1 MKKQLI
7 FTALGAM
14 LLASCADTWD
24 RVYEGGDPQKE
35 GYEYLADYAPLKEYV
50 DRSKYPNF
58 KVALAIE
65 ANDYNKQELVYALAN
80 SNFNELVTGN
90 AMKMASCVDEN
101 GNMSFGTVTEFI
113 NNATNAGVDVYGHT
127 LAWHSQQPIKW
138 LTSLLEDK
146 QLPVDPNASN
156 SYIKYT
162 CGDPGANTWD
172 KQAIYSLA
180 TPMEKGAKYTVA
192 IDVKASA
199 SCELALWPIWDASDN
214 KNQWGGSNDVQY
226 LEAKVAGEDWAT
238 VEWTF
243 DAAFPLDKLQFVFGK
258 HGGFIAF
265 DNLVVKKDG
274 SDENLVENGD
284 FANPVTS
291 GWTNNWNGPS
301 FEIITEGSAGAV
313 HEIVVERRCIQVK
326 ASDKVSDPWDTQFWI
341 MTDATFATGDKW
353 EVSMD
358 VRADQNAGSETQVH
372 AGAGSYLHWEGI
384 GNVPFTTKWTTY
396 TASGTIKAEQN
407 GGHSIA
413 FNLNVF
419 AKANSYYF
427 DNISFKLNGV
437 ELIKNSSCDDDNMKD
452 NFVAKENQGDI
463 VPARFVDSYIE
474 YVTGNTIPLTPEEK
488 KDTLTWAMDK
498 WIGGM
503 MEACAGKVKAWD
515 VVNEAISGDD
525 NDGDGYFD
533 LQHSEGYDKGSW
545 DVGGDAFYWQD
556 YLGDLDYVR
565 TAVASARKHFEANGG
580 TPSDLKLF
588 VNDYNLESDWD
599 NNKKLKSLINWIKKW
614 EADGVTKIDGIGTQM
629 HINCFENDTILNN
642 FKKHITQMF
651 ELMAASGKLVR
662 VSELDMGYVRGS
674 NRWAPSSK
682 TDELTEA
689 EHKKMADFYEWIIKE
704 YFRIIPADQ
713 QWGIC
718 QWCATDAPASSG
730 WRGGEPV
737 GLWDSNYYRKHTYAG
752 FADGLSGK

>member
-7 FTALGAM
+7 ITALGAM

-90 AMKMASCVDEN
+90 AMKMASCVDDK

-113 NNATNAGVDVYGHT
+113 NNATNAGMDVYGHT

-138 LTSLLEDK
+138 LSSLIADK
-146 QLPVDPNASN
+146 EMQVDPDATVDKVDYKLDCSTLTSYSWTGSPETVVTEWNKDGAVVIYNPEVIDPWYTLQYWLVNGISLEEGKTYKISIECKAEGAEEPNVRFKIGDWNGGDTRNFNIPVGGDYDVVEFNVTPTMASN
-156 SYIKYT
+156 
-162 CGDPGANTWD
+162 GLFF
-172 KQAIYSLA
+172 Q
-180 TPMEKGAKYTVA
+180 
-192 IDVKASA
+192 
-199 SCELALWPIWDASDN
+199 
-214 KNQWGGSNDVQY
+214 
-226 LEAKVAGEDWAT
+226 
-238 VEWTF
+238 
-243 DAAFPLDKLQFVFGK
+243 
-258 HGGFIAF
+258 H
-265 DNLVVKKDG
+265 
-274 SDENLVENGD
+274 GD
-284 FANPVTS
+284 FAGTIYWKS
-291 GWTNNWNGPS
+291 ITISHSEAPS
-301 FEIITEGSAGAV
+301 FEIFTDQVTNGSMEVGQPMDNFVVREAGKGDVPGNPIAGGPDGKNCIKITSIANPAN
-313 HEIVVERRCIQVK
+313 
-326 ASDKVSDPWDTQFWI
+326 SWDTQFFI
-341 MTDATFATGDKW
+341 YTPDKTW
-353 EVSMD
+353 AGGEEYKISFWYK
-358 VRADQNAGSETQVH
+358 ASEEAGSESQCH
-372 AGAGSYLHWEGI
+372 GEPGGYKHWAMLPE
-384 GNVPFTTKWTTY
+384 NPTFTTEWQYYEKQ
-396 TASGTIKAEQN
+396 GTIPAE
-407 GGHSIA
+407 GDGMKSIA
-413 FNLNVF
+413 FNLNVN
-419 AKANSYYF
+419 KNKVDYYF
-427 DNISFKLNGV
+427 ADIHWYT
-437 ELIKNSSCDDDNMKD
+437 IKS
-452 NFVAKENQGDI
+452 
-463 VPARFVDSYIE
+463 
-474 YVTGNTIPLTPEEK
+474 GNTIPLTPEEK

-498 WIGGM
+498 WIGAM
-503 MEACAGKVKAWD
+503 MTACEGKVKAWD
-515 VVNEAISGDD
+515 VVNEAISGGNPDSE
-525 NDGDGYFD
+525 GVFA
-533 LQHSEGYDKGSW
+533 LQHSEGYKPGGTW

-599 NNKKLKSLINWIKKW
+599 NNDKLKSLIAWIKRW

-642 FKKHITQMF
+642 IKKHITQMF

>member
-138 LTSLLEDK
+138 LSSLIADKEIEDDGSIK
-146 QLPVDPNASN
+146 ENVVLKMDFEDGTMLGGWGNGSTREIVAEGDNHVLKMTNSSVANFWEAQAAYDMTFEPGVVHVLRMKVKGTGNGILRIGFQNPSNYASAGDFPDVEVTTEWTDVEVSCTTKDDAKRFIMSYGDFVGSIYLDDITVSTKKSGAETIIEVDQLTNGS
-156 SYIKYT
+156 
-162 CGDPGANTWD
+162 
-172 KQAIYSLA
+172 
-180 TPMEKGAKYTVA
+180 MEKGM
-192 IDVKASA
+192 
-199 SCELALWPIWDASDN
+199 PMDN
-214 KNQWGGSNDVQY
+214 FVVREPGAADKPGTPMAGGPDGKNCIKITS
-226 LEAKVAGEDWAT
+226 
-238 VEWTF
+238 
-243 DAAFPLDKLQFVFGK
+243 
-258 HGGFIAF
+258 H
-265 DNLVVKKDG
+265 
-274 SDENLVENGD
+274 
-284 FANPVTS
+284 ANPTQ
-291 GWTNNWNGPS
+291 PY
-301 FEIITEGSAGAV
+301 
-313 HEIVVERRCIQVK
+313 
-326 ASDKVSDPWDTQFWI
+326 DTQFFI
-341 MTDATFATGDKW
+341 YTPDKTW
-353 EVSMD
+353 AGGEEYKISFWYK
-358 VRADQNAGSETQVH
+358 ASEAAGSETQCH
-372 AGAGSYLHWEGI
+372 GEPGGYKYWAMLPE
-384 GNVPFTTKWTTY
+384 NPTFTTEWQYYEKK
-396 TASGTIKAEQN
+396 GTIPADGDGMKA
-407 GGHSIA
+407 IA
-413 FNLNVF
+413 FNLNVN
-419 AKANSYYF
+419 KNQVDYYF
-427 DNISFKLNGV
+427 
-437 ELIKNSSCDDDNMKD
+437 
-452 NFVAKENQGDI
+452 ADI
-463 VPARFVDSYIE
+463 HWYTIE
-474 YVTGNTIPLTPEEK
+474 KGNKIPLTQEEK

-498 WIGGM
+498 WIGAM
-503 MEACAGKVKAWD
+503 MTACEGKVKAWD
-515 VVNEAISGDD
+515 LVNEAISGED
-525 NDGDGYFD
+525 NDGDGYYD
-533 LQHSEGYDKGSW
+533 LQHSDGYDKGSW

-599 NNKKLKSLINWIKKW
+599 NNGKLKSLIAWIKRW

-629 HINCFENDTILNN
+629 HISCFENNTLLNN
-642 FKKHITQMF
+642 IKKHITQMF

-730 WRGGEPV
+730 WRPGEPV

>member
-90 AMKMASCVDEN
+90 AMKMASCVDDK

-113 NNATNAGVDVYGHT
+113 NNATNAGMDVYGHT

-138 LTSLLEDK
+138 LSSLIADK
-146 QLPVDPNASN
+146 EMQVDPDATVDKVDYKLDCSTLTSYSWTGSPETVVTEWNKDGAVVIYNPEVIDPWYTLQYWLVNGISLEEGKTYKISIECKAEGAEEPNVRFKIGDWNGGDTRNFNIPVGGDYDVVEFNVTPTMASN
-156 SYIKYT
+156 
-162 CGDPGANTWD
+162 GLFF
-172 KQAIYSLA
+172 Q
-180 TPMEKGAKYTVA
+180 
-192 IDVKASA
+192 
-199 SCELALWPIWDASDN
+199 
-214 KNQWGGSNDVQY
+214 
-226 LEAKVAGEDWAT
+226 
-238 VEWTF
+238 
-243 DAAFPLDKLQFVFGK
+243 
-258 HGGFIAF
+258 H
-265 DNLVVKKDG
+265 
-274 SDENLVENGD
+274 GD
-284 FANPVTS
+284 FAGTIYWKS
-291 GWTNNWNGPS
+291 ITISHSEAPS
-301 FEIITEGSAGAV
+301 FEIFTDQVTNGSMEVGQPMDNFVVREAGKGDVPGNPIAGGPDGKNCIKITSIANPAN
-313 HEIVVERRCIQVK
+313 
-326 ASDKVSDPWDTQFWI
+326 SWDTQFFI
-341 MTDATFATGDKW
+341 YTPDKTW
-353 EVSMD
+353 AGGEEYKISFWYK
-358 VRADQNAGSETQVH
+358 ASEEAGSESQCH
-372 AGAGSYLHWEGI
+372 GEPGGYKHWAMLPE
-384 GNVPFTTKWTTY
+384 NPTFTTEWQYYEKQ
-396 TASGTIKAEQN
+396 GTIPAE
-407 GGHSIA
+407 GDGMKSIA
-413 FNLNVF
+413 FNLNVN
-419 AKANSYYF
+419 KNKVDYYF
-427 DNISFKLNGV
+427 ADIHWYT
-437 ELIKNSSCDDDNMKD
+437 IKS
-452 NFVAKENQGDI
+452 
-463 VPARFVDSYIE
+463 
-474 YVTGNTIPLTPEEK
+474 GNTIPLTPEEK

-498 WIGGM
+498 WIGAM
-503 MEACAGKVKAWD
+503 MTACEGKVKAWD
-515 VVNEAISGDD
+515 VVNEAISGGNPDSE
-525 NDGDGYFD
+525 GVFA
-533 LQHSEGYDKGSW
+533 LQHSEGYKPGGTW

-599 NNKKLKSLINWIKKW
+599 NNGKLKSLIAWIKRW

-629 HINCFENDTILNN
+629 HISCYMNPQIQESK
-642 FKKHITQMF
+642 KKHITQMF
-651 ELMAASGKLVR
+651 ELMAASGKLCR
-662 VSELDMGYVRGS
+662 VSELDMGLVDAAG
-674 NRWAPSSK
+674 NTVK
-682 TDELTEA
+682 TADVTEEQHKAMA
-689 EHKKMADFYEWIIKE
+689 EMYKFVVSE
-704 YFRIIPADQ
+704 YLRIIPADQ

-730 WRGGEPV
+730 WRPGEPV

>member
-35 GYEYLADYAPLKEYV
+35 GYEYLADYDPLKEYV

-90 AMKMASCVDEN
+90 AMKMASCVDEK

-138 LTSLLEDK
+138 LSSLIADK
-146 QLPVDPNASN
+146 EMQVDPDATVDKVDYKLDCSTLTSYSWTGSPETVVTEWNKDGAVVIYNPEVIDPWYTLQYWLVNGISLEEGKTYKISIECKAEGAEEPNVRFKIGDWGGGDTRNFNIPVGGDYDVVEFNVTPTMASN
-156 SYIKYT
+156 
-162 CGDPGANTWD
+162 GLFF
-172 KQAIYSLA
+172 Q
-180 TPMEKGAKYTVA
+180 
-192 IDVKASA
+192 
-199 SCELALWPIWDASDN
+199 
-214 KNQWGGSNDVQY
+214 
-226 LEAKVAGEDWAT
+226 
-238 VEWTF
+238 
-243 DAAFPLDKLQFVFGK
+243 
-258 HGGFIAF
+258 H
-265 DNLVVKKDG
+265 
-274 SDENLVENGD
+274 GD
-284 FANPVTS
+284 FAGTIYWKS
-291 GWTNNWNGPS
+291 ITISHSEAPS
-301 FEIITEGSAGAV
+301 FEIFTDQVTNGSMEVGQPMDNFVVREAGKGDIPGNPIAGGPDGKNCIKITSIANPAN
-313 HEIVVERRCIQVK
+313 
-326 ASDKVSDPWDTQFWI
+326 SWDTQFFI
-341 MTDATFATGDKW
+341 YTPDKTW
-353 EVSMD
+353 AGGEEYKISFWYK
-358 VRADQNAGSETQVH
+358 ASEEAGSESQCH
-372 AGAGSYLHWEGI
+372 GEPGGYKHWAMLPE
-384 GNVPFTTKWTTY
+384 NPTFTTEWQYYEKQ
-396 TASGTIKAEQN
+396 GTIPAE
-407 GGHSIA
+407 GDGMKSIA
-413 FNLNVF
+413 FNLNVN
-419 AKANSYYF
+419 KNKVDYYF
-427 DNISFKLNGV
+427 ADIHWYT
-437 ELIKNSSCDDDNMKD
+437 IKS
-452 NFVAKENQGDI
+452 
-463 VPARFVDSYIE
+463 
-474 YVTGNTIPLTPEEK
+474 GNTIPLTPEEK

-498 WIGGM
+498 WIGAM
-503 MEACAGKVKAWD
+503 MTACEGKVKAWD
-515 VVNEAISGDD
+515 VVNEAISGGNPDSE
-525 NDGDGYFD
+525 GVFA
-533 LQHSEGYDKGSW
+533 LQHSEGYKPGGTW

-599 NNKKLKSLINWIKKW
+599 NNGKLKSLIAWIKRW

-629 HINCFENDTILNN
+629 HISCYMNPQIQESK
-642 FKKHITQMF
+642 KKHITQMF
-651 ELMAASGKLVR
+651 ELMAASGKLCR
-662 VSELDMGYVRGS
+662 VSELDMGLVDAAG
-674 NRWAPSSK
+674 NTVK
-682 TDELTEA
+682 TADVTEEQHKAMA
-689 EHKKMADFYEWIIKE
+689 EMYKFVVSE
-704 YFRIIPADQ
+704 YLRIIPADQ

>member
-90 AMKMASCVDEN
+90 AMKMASCVDDK

-113 NNATNAGVDVYGHT
+113 NNATNAGMDVYGHT

-138 LTSLLEDK
+138 LSSLIADK
-146 QLPVDPNASN
+146 EMQVDPDATVDKVDYKLDCSTLTSYSWTGSPETVVTEWNKDGAVVIYNPEVIDPWYTLQYWLVNGISLEEGKTYKISIECKAEGAEEPNVRFKIGDWNGGDTRNFNIPVGGDYDVVEFNVTPTMASN
-156 SYIKYT
+156 
-162 CGDPGANTWD
+162 GLFF
-172 KQAIYSLA
+172 Q
-180 TPMEKGAKYTVA
+180 
-192 IDVKASA
+192 
-199 SCELALWPIWDASDN
+199 
-214 KNQWGGSNDVQY
+214 
-226 LEAKVAGEDWAT
+226 
-238 VEWTF
+238 
-243 DAAFPLDKLQFVFGK
+243 
-258 HGGFIAF
+258 H
-265 DNLVVKKDG
+265 
-274 SDENLVENGD
+274 GD
-284 FANPVTS
+284 FAGTIYWKS
-291 GWTNNWNGPS
+291 ITISHSEAPS
-301 FEIITEGSAGAV
+301 FEIFTDQVTNGSMEVGQPMDNFVVREAGKGDVPGNPIAGGPDGKNCIKITSIANPAN
-313 HEIVVERRCIQVK
+313 
-326 ASDKVSDPWDTQFWI
+326 SWDTQFFI
-341 MTDATFATGDKW
+341 YTPDKTW
-353 EVSMD
+353 AGGEEYKISFWYK
-358 VRADQNAGSETQVH
+358 ASEEAGSESQCH
-372 AGAGSYLHWEGI
+372 GEPGGYKHWAMLPE
-384 GNVPFTTKWTTY
+384 NPTFTTEWQYYEKK
-396 TASGTIKAEQN
+396 GTIPAE
-407 GGHSIA
+407 GDGMKSIA
-413 FNLNVF
+413 FNLNVN
-419 AKANSYYF
+419 KNKVDYYF
-427 DNISFKLNGV
+427 ADIHWYT
-437 ELIKNSSCDDDNMKD
+437 IKS
-452 NFVAKENQGDI
+452 
-463 VPARFVDSYIE
+463 
-474 YVTGNTIPLTPEEK
+474 GNTIPLTPEEK

-498 WIGGM
+498 WIGAM
-503 MEACAGKVKAWD
+503 MTACEGKVKAWD
-515 VVNEAISGDD
+515 VVNEAISGGNPDSE
-525 NDGDGYFD
+525 GVFA
-533 LQHSEGYDKGSW
+533 LQHSEGYKPGGTW

-599 NNKKLKSLINWIKKW
+599 NNGKLKSLIAWIKRW

-629 HINCFENDTILNN
+629 HISCYMNPQIQESK
-642 FKKHITQMF
+642 KKHITQMF
-651 ELMAASGKLVR
+651 ELMAASGKLCR
-662 VSELDMGYVRGS
+662 VSELDMGLVDAAG
-674 NRWAPSSK
+674 NTVK
-682 TDELTEA
+682 TADVTEEQHKAMA
-689 EHKKMADFYEWIIKE
+689 EMYKFVVSE
-704 YFRIIPADQ
+704 YLRIIPADQ

>member
-80 SNFNELVTGN
+80 SNFNELVAGN
-90 AMKMASCVDEN
+90 AMKMASCVDDK

-113 NNATNAGVDVYGHT
+113 NNATNAGMNVYGHT

-138 LTSLLEDK
+138 LSSLIADK
-146 QLPVDPNASN
+146 EMQVDPDATVDKVDYKLDCSTLTSYSWTGSPETVVTEWNKDGAVVIYNPEVIDPWYTLQYWLVNGISLEEGKTYKISIECKAEGAEEPNVRFKIGDWNGGDTRNFNIPVGGDYDVVEFNVTPTMASN
-156 SYIKYT
+156 
-162 CGDPGANTWD
+162 GLFF
-172 KQAIYSLA
+172 Q
-180 TPMEKGAKYTVA
+180 
-192 IDVKASA
+192 
-199 SCELALWPIWDASDN
+199 
-214 KNQWGGSNDVQY
+214 
-226 LEAKVAGEDWAT
+226 
-238 VEWTF
+238 
-243 DAAFPLDKLQFVFGK
+243 
-258 HGGFIAF
+258 H
-265 DNLVVKKDG
+265 
-274 SDENLVENGD
+274 GD
-284 FANPVTS
+284 FAGTIYWKS
-291 GWTNNWNGPS
+291 ITISHSEAPS
-301 FEIITEGSAGAV
+301 FEIFTDQVTNGSMEVGQPMDNFVVREAGKGDVPGNPIAGGPDGKNCIKITSIANPAN
-313 HEIVVERRCIQVK
+313 
-326 ASDKVSDPWDTQFWI
+326 SWDTQFFI
-341 MTDATFATGDKW
+341 YTPDKTW
-353 EVSMD
+353 AGGEEYKISFWYK
-358 VRADQNAGSETQVH
+358 ASEEAGSESQCH
-372 AGAGSYLHWEGI
+372 GEPGGYKHWAMLPE
-384 GNVPFTTKWTTY
+384 NPTFTTEWQYYEKQ
-396 TASGTIKAEQN
+396 GTIPAE
-407 GGHSIA
+407 GDGMKSIA
-413 FNLNVF
+413 FNLNVN
-419 AKANSYYF
+419 KNKVDYYF
-427 DNISFKLNGV
+427 ADIHWYT
-437 ELIKNSSCDDDNMKD
+437 IKS
-452 NFVAKENQGDI
+452 
-463 VPARFVDSYIE
+463 
-474 YVTGNTIPLTPEEK
+474 GNTIPLTPEEK

-498 WIGGM
+498 WIGAM
-503 MEACAGKVKAWD
+503 MTACEGKVKAWD
-515 VVNEAISGDD
+515 VVNEAISGGNPDSE
-525 NDGDGYFD
+525 GVFA
-533 LQHSEGYDKGSW
+533 LQHSEGYKPGGTW

-599 NNKKLKSLINWIKKW
+599 NNGKLKSLIAWIKRW

-629 HINCFENDTILNN
+629 HISCFENDTLLNN
-642 FKKHITQMF
+642 IKKHITQMF

-674 NRWAPSSK
+674 NRWGASSK

-730 WRGGEPV
+730 WRPGEPV

>member
-35 GYEYLADYAPLKEYV
+35 GYEYLADYDPLKEYV

-90 AMKMASCVDEN
+90 AMKMASCVDEK

-138 LTSLLEDK
+138 LSSLIADK
-146 QLPVDPNASN
+146 EMQVDPDATVDKVDYKLDCSTLTSYSWTGSPETVVTEWNKDGAVVIYNPEVIDPWYTLQYWLVNGISLEEGKTYKISIECKAEGAEEPNVRFKIGDWGDGDTRNFNIPVGGDYDVVEFNVTPKMASN
-156 SYIKYT
+156 
-162 CGDPGANTWD
+162 GLFF
-172 KQAIYSLA
+172 Q
-180 TPMEKGAKYTVA
+180 
-192 IDVKASA
+192 
-199 SCELALWPIWDASDN
+199 
-214 KNQWGGSNDVQY
+214 
-226 LEAKVAGEDWAT
+226 
-238 VEWTF
+238 
-243 DAAFPLDKLQFVFGK
+243 
-258 HGGFIAF
+258 H
-265 DNLVVKKDG
+265 
-274 SDENLVENGD
+274 GD
-284 FANPVTS
+284 FAGTIYWKS
-291 GWTNNWNGPS
+291 ITISHSEAPS
-301 FEIITEGSAGAV
+301 FEIFTDQVTNGSMEVGQPMDNFVVREAGKGDVPGNPIAGGPDGKNCIKITSIANPAN
-313 HEIVVERRCIQVK
+313 
-326 ASDKVSDPWDTQFWI
+326 SWDTQFFI
-341 MTDATFATGDKW
+341 YTPDKTW
-353 EVSMD
+353 AGGEEYKISFWYK
-358 VRADQNAGSETQVH
+358 ASEEAGSESQCH
-372 AGAGSYLHWEGI
+372 GEPGGYKHWAMLPE
-384 GNVPFTTKWTTY
+384 NPTFTTEWQYYEKK
-396 TASGTIKAEQN
+396 GTIPAE
-407 GGHSIA
+407 GDGMKSIA
-413 FNLNVF
+413 FNLNVN
-419 AKANSYYF
+419 KNKVDYYF
-427 DNISFKLNGV
+427 
-437 ELIKNSSCDDDNMKD
+437 
-452 NFVAKENQGDI
+452 ADI
-463 VPARFVDSYIE
+463 HWYTIRS
-474 YVTGNTIPLTPEEK
+474 GNTIPLTPEEK

-498 WIGGM
+498 WIGAM
-503 MEACAGKVKAWD
+503 MTACEGKVKAWD
-515 VVNEAISGDD
+515 VVNEAISGGNPDSE
-525 NDGDGYFD
+525 GVFA
-533 LQHSEGYDKGSW
+533 LQHSEGYKPGGTW

-599 NNKKLKSLINWIKKW
+599 NNGKLKSLIAWIKRW

-629 HINCFENDTILNN
+629 HISCYMNPQIQESK
-642 FKKHITQMF
+642 KKHITQMF
-651 ELMAASGKLVR
+651 ELMAASGKLCR
-662 VSELDMGYVRGS
+662 VSELDMGLVDAAG
-674 NRWAPSSK
+674 NTVK
-682 TDELTEA
+682 TADVTEEQHKAMA
-689 EHKKMADFYEWIIKE
+689 EMYKFVVSE
-704 YFRIIPADQ
+704 YLRIIPADQ